1 MLALMKTRHTDT
13 QGEIMVNVPLED
25 IEKVREAIRGVL
37 ELAGHTVRDVND
49 EGETLHALEEV
60 FPDAHPGRIVRG
72 FRVREDI
79 TQEELAKR
87 LGIAQTRVSELES
100 GKRPISRNMAKR
112 LAEVFHTSPRV
123 FA

>member
-13 QGEIMVNVPLED
+13 QGEIMIHVPPVD
-25 IEKVREAIRGVL
+25 IEKVSEAIRGVL
-37 ELAGHTVRDVND
+37 ELAGHTVRRVNE
-49 EGETLHALEEV
+49 EGEGLHTLEEV

-72 FRVREDI
+72 LRVKEDI

-87 LGIAQTRVSELES
+87 LGIAQTRVSEIES

-112 LAEVFHTSPRV
+112 LGEAFNISSRA
-123 FA
+123 FI

>member
-1 MLALMKTRHTDT
+1 MKTRHTDT

-37 ELAGHTVRDVND
+37 ELAGHTVRYVND

-72 FRVREDI
+72 LRVKEDI
-79 TQEELAKR
+79 TQEELAQR
-87 LGIAQTRVSELES
+87 LGIAQTRVSEIES

-112 LAEVFHTSPRV
+112 LAEAFNVSPRM